1 MKKIILKSNESDS
14 INTERVQNYTHFLE
28 ITLKTVGCWDWFV
41 KPRKECEIFINNIYL
56 SLVLFVLLN
65 LLLSLLVNLYIEWID
80 IMSSLDKMADGLPLI
95 ASVLIVSYFAT
106 NKDDLYDL
114 VGFMNNNF
122 KWRSAR
128 GLTNMTMVKSYKTAK
143 NFAFFYTAC
152 TLFSVTMYVFMPV
165 VLHLWT
171 NQSLQPWIYTEVTR
185 TPLIILIFLR
195 QCLAQAFVAL
205 SLGQLG
211 VFFACNAILLC
222 GQLDLLCCCLRN
234 VRYTAVLE
242 GGVQHSALLSQYIVI
257 EDDEKH
263 NYLYNTTEMVD
274 SKYHYDNK
282 VRRNYIGMK
291 TEFDIYSSEYDDAT
305 NDALRECA
313 RICQVI
319 YEYKDRFEKFV
330 SPLLVLRVVQ
340 VTLYLCTLLYAAT
353 LKFDMITV
361 EYLGAVALDIY
372 IYCHFGNQIILQ
384 ADRVTTAAYQSAWP
398 TMGVKPRRLL
408 LNILL
413 SNLKPVIVR
422 AGRFLP
428 MNLHT
433 FVVIIKTS
441 FSYYTLLVNV
451 NEK

>member
-1 MKKIILKSNESDS
+1 M
-14 INTERVQNYTHFLE
+14 E
-28 ITLKTVGCWDWFV
+28 ITLKTVGCWDWFD
-41 KPRKECEIFINNIYL
+41 KPRKEYEIFINNIYL
-56 SLVLFVLLN
+56 SIVLFVLIN
-65 LLLSLLVNLYIEWID
+65 LLLSLIVNLYVEWID

-95 ASVLIVSYFAT
+95 TSVLIVSYFAI
-106 NKDDLYDL
+106 NKDAMYDL

-122 KWRSAR
+122 KWHSAR

-143 NFAFFYTAC
+143 KFAFFYTAC
-152 TLFSVTMYVFMPV
+152 TLFSVTMYVFMPL

-171 NQSLQPWIYTEVTR
+171 KQTLQPWIYTEVTQ
-185 TPLIILIFLR
+185 TSLIVLIFLR

-205 SLGQLG
+205 ALGQLG
-211 VFFACNAILLC
+211 VFFACHAILLC

-234 VRYTAVLE
+234 VRYTAILE
-242 GGVQHSALLSQYIVI
+242 GGVQYSALSSQYSTI

-263 NYLYNTTEMVD
+263 NYLYNTSEMID
-274 SKYHYDNK
+274 SKYHYDKKLRANF
-282 VRRNYIGMK
+282 IGMK

-305 NDALRECA
+305 NDALKECA

-319 YEYKDRFEKFV
+319 NEYKDRFEKFV

-372 IYCHFGNQIILQ
+372 IYCYFGNQIILQ

-398 TMGVKPRRLL
+398 TMGMKTRRLL

-413 SNLKPVIVR
+413 SNLNPVIVR